1 MISFEELHW
10 VRTERLKIRGAP
22 PTLLGFDPGATTGA
36 CVFEGT
42 KLTYAVHLP
51 SADLSL
57 AVTAYTRFIE
67 RYSTNG
73 IEVVMEDYKVYP
85 HYAKQHVGSNL
96 LTPRLIGA
104 IEVLCDQRGIPYHK
118 QMAGDPK
125 RFVTDTKLKEWGFY
139 YTGLKHARDAIR
151 HGCFYLLFPPKT
163 RTSEVIQRVPASSGS
178 HHVG

>member
-1 MISFEELHW
+1 VISFAELHW
-10 VRTERLKIRGAP
+10 IRKERLKIRGAP
-22 PTLLGFDPGATTGA
+22 PILLSFDPGATTGA

-51 SADLSL
+51 SADLQL
-57 AVTAYTRFIE
+57 AVTSFTRFID
-67 RYSTNG
+67 RYNPT
-73 IEVVMEDYKVYP
+73 EVVMEDYKVYP

-104 IEVLCDQRGIPYHK
+104 IEVLCDQRQIPYHK

-125 RFVTDTKLKEWGFY
+125 RFVTDIKLKEWGFY

-151 HGCFYLLFPPKT
+151 HGCFYLLFPPKV
-163 RTSEVIQRVPASSGS
+163 RTSEIITRVTGS